1 MLARDA
7 SYDGIFIVAVRTT
20 GIFCRPDCPARKPK
34 PENVEFYPGVREAL
48 FAGYRACKRCRP
60 MDTNGRPPA
69 WITKIIKAAEARA
82 PERLRD
88 GDLRELSIDPAR
100 ARRWFKQNYGM
111 TFQAWQRALRL
122 GSAFASLREGKKV
135 TTVGLAHGYESESGF
150 RDAFEKTFGNAPT
163 TAAKKDCI
171 TATMIESPVG
181 RLILGATSDAVC
193 LLEFPDRRALEVQI
207 ETLRKRFS
215 APVIPGHNK
224 WTRTAERQLKEYF
237 ARKREQFDLPL
248 NYPGTPFQVQVWN
261 ELLKIPYGETIAYA
275 TLAKRIQRDG
285 ACRAVGTAN
294 GANRIAIIIPCHRV
308 IEATGALRGYG
319 GGLRNKQWLLD
330 HERRISG
337 VATGT
342 LFEEAK
348 SF

>member
-7 SYDGIFIVAVRTT
+7 AYDGIFIVAVRTT

-34 PENVEFYPGVREAL
+34 PENVEFYPSVREAL

-60 MDTNGRPPA
+60 METNGRPPV
-69 WITKIIKAAEARA
+69 WIARIIKAAESRA
-82 PERLRD
+82 PNRLRD
-88 GDLRELSIDPAR
+88 GDLRNLDVDPAR
-100 ARRWFKQNYGM
+100 ARRWFKQHYGM
-111 TFQAWQRALRL
+111 TFHAWQRALRL
-122 GSAFASLREGKKV
+122 GTAFARLREGEKV
-135 TTVGLAHGYESESGF
+135 TTVSNQLGYESESGF

-163 TAAKKDCI
+163 AAAKKDCI

-207 ETLRKRFS
+207 ETLRKRFD

-224 WTRTAERQLKEYF
+224 WTRAAERQLKEYF
-237 ARKREQFDLPL
+237 ARKRTDFELPL
-248 NYPGTPFQVQVWN
+248 DYPGTPFQVQVWN
-261 ELLKIPYGETIAYA
+261 ELLKIPYGKTIAYA
-275 TLAKRIQRDG
+275 TLAKRIKRDG

-308 IEATGALRGYG
+308 VNAGGKLGGYG
-319 GGLRNKQWLLD
+319 GGLWRKQLLLD
-330 HERRISG
+330 LEQGADSNQ
-337 VATGT
+337 
-342 LFEEAK
+342 LFG
-348 SF
+348 